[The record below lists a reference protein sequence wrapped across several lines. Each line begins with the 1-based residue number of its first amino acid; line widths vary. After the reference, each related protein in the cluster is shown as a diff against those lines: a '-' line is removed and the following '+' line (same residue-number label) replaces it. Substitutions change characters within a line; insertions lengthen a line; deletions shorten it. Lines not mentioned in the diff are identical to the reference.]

1 MNRSCE
7 IIEAAVATLES
18 GSDPF
23 ARSFLLEHEVSLD
36 EVSDL
41 ADRLALAARIYL
53 LLIDDLRVGRVKAE
67 ASVALMAR
75 AAAHGLVKNVP
86 VAAVAAR
93 GARIFARLQTD
104 QEDLRSTPVDGPAR
118 ETGT

>member
-1 MNRSCE
+1 MSRSRE
-7 IIEAAVATLES
+7 IIEAAVAALES

-53 LLIDDLRVGRVKAE
+53 LLVDDLRADRAKAA
-67 ASVALMAR
+67 ASVALMGR
-75 AAAHGLVKNVP
+75 AAAHGLAGQP
-86 VAAVAAR
+86 VAAAAAR

-104 QEDLRSTPVDGPAR
+104 QENLGRAI
-118 ETGT
+118 